1 MFKIIFIM
9 TIVFGSINTYAGEED
24 LYDFLWLDPDK
35 TVYVL
40 QNKLYPKEKSLYLDL
55 GYISNITSTFQE
67 TSGIQLKLGYFITE
81 DWGIELSHMQ
91 YSNTTNSAKDSVQ
104 IVTGTVPFIRRPIS
118 SNAIYLIY
126 SPFYGKINTFNK
138 IFYFDW
144 SFGIGT
150 GSYVMESNLNTSE
163 LKTEDRYDTEN
174 YTPLHLKTTFKFHIN
189 KRFNV
194 GIEFI
199 NTNFE
204 AATPKSPTT
213 KKWDQNNDLIFS
225 VGVSF

>member
-1 MFKIIFIM
+1 M

>member
-1 MFKIIFIM
+1 M
-9 TIVFGSINTYAGEED
+9 TIVFGSINTHAGEED

-67 TSGIQLKLGYFITE
+67 TSGIQLKLGYFISE

-118 SNAIYLIY
+118 SNAIYIIY